1 MDKSRDQT
9 YCKHILE
16 LIAEI
21 ETFVQG
27 MTLEQFEADLKTQRA
42 VTRDLEVIGEA
53 SKRLSEE
60 FQDEHGQ
67 IPWRRIGGMRDFL
80 IHDYMKVDM
89 KEVWKSATE
98 DIKQLKNI
106 LNENLSI

>member
-1 MDKSRDQT
+1 MDKSNDKT

-27 MTLEQFEADLKTQRA
+27 MAFEQFEADLKTQRA
-42 VTRDLEVIGEA
+42 VTRDLEIIGEA

-60 FQDEHGQ
+60 FQEEHSQ
-67 IPWRRIGGMRDFL
+67 IPWRKIGGMRDFL

-89 KEVWKSATE
+89 KEVWKAATE
-98 DIKQLKNI
+98 DIQELKQAI
-106 LNENLSI
+106 Q

>member
-1 MDKSRDQT
+1 MDKSTDRI

-21 ETFVQG
+21 ETFIQG
-27 MTLEQFEADLKTQRA
+27 MTFEQFEGDLKTMRA
-42 VTRDLEVIGEA
+42 VTRDLEIIGEA
-53 SKRLSEE
+53 SKRLSQE

-80 IHDYMKVDM
+80 IHDYMKVEM
-89 KEVWKSATE
+89 KEVWKAATE
-98 DIKQLKNI
+98 DILELKQALQ
-106 LNENLSI
+106 

>member
-1 MDKSRDQT
+1 MDKSRDLT

-21 ETFVQG
+21 ETFVLG
-27 MTLEQFEADLKTQRA
+27 MTFQQFEADLKTQRA

-60 FQDEHGQ
+60 FQDRHGK

-80 IHDYMKVDM
+80 IHDYMKVDV
-89 KEVWKSATE
+89 KEVWKAATE
-98 DIKQLKNI
+98 DIEELKQELR
-106 LNENLSI
+106 

>member
-1 MDKSRDQT
+1 MDKSKDQT

-16 LIAEI
+16 LITEI

-27 MTLEQFEADLKTQRA
+27 MTFEKFEADLKTQRA
-42 VTRDLEVIGEA
+42 VTRDLEIIGEA

-60 FQDEHGQ
+60 FQDVHGQ

-80 IHDYMKVDM
+80 IHDYMKIDM
-89 KEVWKSATE
+89 KEVWKAATE
-98 DIKQLKNI
+98 DIQELKQALQ
-106 LNENLSI
+106 

>member
-21 ETFVQG
+21 ESFIKDMTF
-27 MTLEQFEADLKTQRA
+27 EQFEDDLKTQRA
-42 VTRDLEVIGEA
+42 VTRDLEIIGEA

-80 IHDYMKVDM
+80 IHDYMKVEI
-89 KEVWKSATE
+89 KEVWKAATE
-98 DIKQLKNI
+98 DIQELKQKLQ
-106 LNENLSI
+106 